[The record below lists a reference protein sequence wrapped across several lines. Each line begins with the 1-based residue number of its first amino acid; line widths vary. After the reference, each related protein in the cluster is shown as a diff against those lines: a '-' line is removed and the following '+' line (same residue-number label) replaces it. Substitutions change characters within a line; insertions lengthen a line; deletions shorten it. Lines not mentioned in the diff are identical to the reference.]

1 MAVSVSND
9 AEAPMSADS
18 NTKHR
23 NGGWITFP
31 FMIGKTFCF
40 SDFFFFQI
48 IAYIHITTEVSSYK
62 KCFYGAA
69 TLLFLS
75 LAVLGWL
82 FNLIVFLIEEF
93 NMKSIAAAQITNIVS
108 SCTFMFPVVGAIAAD
123 SFFGTIPVIS
133 VSAFISLMIKS

>member
-1 MAVSVSND
+1 M
-9 AEAPMSADS
+9 
-18 NTKHR
+18 
-23 NGGWITFP
+23 
-31 FMIGKTFCF
+31 
-40 SDFFFFQI
+40 
-48 IAYIHITTEVSSYK
+48 SSYK

-108 SCTFMFPVVGAIAAD
+108 GCTFMFPVVGAIAAD
-123 SFFGTIPVIS
+123 SFFGTIPVS
-133 VSAFISLMIKS
+133 FSFHFSNGKVLKTNLTFVPL